1 MNRLSRAIKPFPK
14 RPIKVV
20 QFGEGNFLRAFVD
33 PFIQTINEKGLFDG
47 NVAVIQPMPF
57 GRVKDLEQQDGLYT
71 LILEGLENGKVVHE
85 SKIVDV
91 ISAFIDPYQEYKA
104 FLELATST
112 DITTVISNTTEAGIA
127 YLNEEVNFTATP
139 VSFPGKLLAFL
150 RMRFETFAGDMG
162 KGLDIIAC
170 ELIDDNGQT
179 LKRVLIELARSNQMS
194 ETFIHWMTTANRF
207 YNTLVDRIVPGYPK
221 EDAAKLEAEWG
232 YLDHSIVK
240 GEIFHLWVIE
250 GEKGLNERLPF
261 DAAGLNVYFVD
272 YLKPYKERKVKI
284 LNGSHTAM
292 VPVAYLAG
300 IDTVKESVNDPL
312 VGKFIRNYIWDEI
325 IPTIDLPKADM
336 DLFANAVLERYLNPF
351 VRHELMS
358 IALNSMSKYKSRI
371 LPSVLERLST
381 KAFPKLALFSLA
393 ALIVFYKG
401 ERGSEKINL
410 KDDQHFLDL
419 YQSLWAT
426 NDSDYVVKEI
436 LGLSHWETARLISE
450 DVLTYVQKQVKSIL
464 ENNMEVALTKL
475 LEDTDGQH

>member
-1 MNRLSRAIKPFPK
+1 MDRLSRKIKPYPN

-57 GRVKDLEQQDGLYT
+57 GRIRDLEQQDGLYT
-71 LILEGLENGKVVHE
+71 LILEGLENNKVVSE

-91 ISAFIDPYQEYKA
+91 ISAFIDPYTEYQTY
-104 FLELATST
+104 LELANSK
-112 DITTVISNTTEAGIA
+112 DITTIISNTTEAGIA
-127 YLNEEVNFTATP
+127 YLNESVNFNTTP

-150 RMRFETFAGDMG
+150 HMRFETFSGRMD

-194 ETFIHWMTTANRF
+194 ETFINWMTTANRF

-221 EDAAKLEAEWG
+221 QDAQKLEETWG

-261 DAAGLNVYFVD
+261 DSAGLNVYFVD
-272 YLKPYKERKVKI
+272 NLKPYKERKVKI

-292 VPVAYLAG
+292 VPVAYLYG
-300 IDTVKESVNDPL
+300 IDTVKESVNDVV
-312 VGKFIRNYIWDEI
+312 VGKFIRNYIWNEI
-325 IPTIDLPKADM
+325 IPTIDLPKEEMNA
-336 DLFANAVLERYLNPF
+336 FANAVLERYLNPF

-371 LPSVLERLST
+371 LPSVLQRLSENQ
-381 KAFPKLALFSLA
+381 FPKLALFSLA

-401 ERGSEKINL
+401 DRNGQKINL
-410 KDDQHFLDL
+410 QDDQHFLDL

-426 NDSDYVVKEI
+426 KDSNLVVKEV
-436 LGLSHWETARLISE
+436 LSLSHWDTKRLIKE
-450 DVLTYVQKQVKSIL
+450 DVLAYVQSCVSSIL
-464 ENNMEVALTKL
+464 TKSMKEALKDL
-475 LEDTDGQH
+475 LEE